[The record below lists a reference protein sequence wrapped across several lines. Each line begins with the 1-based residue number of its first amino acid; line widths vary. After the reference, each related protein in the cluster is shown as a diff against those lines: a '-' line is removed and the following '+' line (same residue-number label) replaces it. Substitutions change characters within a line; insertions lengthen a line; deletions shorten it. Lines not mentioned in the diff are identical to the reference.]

1 MKRLF
6 ILIFI
11 IITIAGIFSRLFYL
25 NDRPMHS
32 DEANQAVKSGLLQ
45 EKGIYKYDPHEHHG
59 PSLYYL
65 SLPFAFFSS
74 GKDFSGTTE
83 STFRILP
90 ALFGIGLILLL
101 LFLINDL
108 GWGPVIC
115 IAILTVVSPAMVF
128 YSRFYIQ
135 EMLLVFFTFGAIIF
149 GWKYFKTPKKS
160 SILLCGLF
168 AGMIYATKET
178 SIITFSS
185 IIGALICNTFLHYL
199 QDKQTN
205 LKKILNLKHILLGFL
220 AALFVAVLFYSSFF
234 TNLHGVADS
243 LKAYSSYVQKGIGH
257 NTIHIYPWYYY
268 LQMLTYIRYGR
279 GPVWSEGLI
288 IILALVGIA
297 AAFFRKKDSH
307 SASSSLLRFFSFYTV
322 FTCIAY
328 SLIPYKTPWCMISF
342 LHGLIILAGY
352 GAVVAQKFFK
362 NKFAKG
368 IVCLLLI
375 LALSNLGR
383 QAYLANS
390 RYKADPRNPY
400 VYAHTSIDFLNLI
413 KRVKDIARI
422 HPDRQNMFIAVIT
435 DPSNMWPSPWYL
447 RKFTTVGYWTN
458 VKDAPLTYNTP
469 LVITSP
475 DKIEEIS
482 SKLKN
487 SYQKEYFG
495 LRPEV
500 LLVVYIRND
509 LWKAFLESGSN
520 PISLQD

>member
-11 IITIAGIFSRLFYL
+11 IITIAGIFSRVLYL

-32 DEANQAVKSGLLQ
+32 DEANQAIKSGLLQ
-45 EKGIYKYDPHEHHG
+45 EKGVYKYDPHEHHG

-65 SLPFAFFSS
+65 SLPIAFFRS

-101 LFLINDL
+101 LLLTNDL
-108 GWGPVIC
+108 GRGPVIC
-115 IAILTVVSPAMVF
+115 IAILTAVSPAMIF

-135 EMLLVFFTFGAIIF
+135 EMMFVFFTFGAMIF
-149 GWKYFKTPKKS
+149 GWKYFKTPKIS

-168 AGMIYATKET
+168 TGMIYATKET
-178 SIITFSS
+178 CIITFSS
-185 IIGALICNTFLHYL
+185 IIGALICNTVLRYL
-199 QDKQTN
+199 QDKQVN

-220 AALFVAVLFYSSFF
+220 AALFVSVLFYSSFF
-234 TNLHGVADS
+234 TNLQGVVDS
-243 LKAYSSYVQKGIGH
+243 LTTYSSYVQKGVGH
-257 NTIHIYPWYYY
+257 NTTHVHPWYYY

-279 GPVWSEGLI
+279 GPVWSEGII

-297 AAFFRKKDSH
+297 AAFFRKKESH
-307 SASSSLLRFFSFYTV
+307 ASNLSLLRFFSFYTI
-322 FTCIAY
+322 FMCIAY
-328 SLIPYKTPWCMISF
+328 SIIPYKTPWCMISF

-352 GAVVAQKFFK
+352 GAVVLVRFFK
-362 NKFAKG
+362 NKFTRG
-368 IVCLLLI
+368 VICLLLV
-375 LALSNLGR
+375 LALLHLAR

-400 VYAHTSIDFLNLI
+400 VYAHTSMDFLNLVR
-413 KRVKDIARI
+413 RVEDIARV
-422 HPDRQNMFIAVIT
+422 HRDRQNMFIAVIA
-435 DPSNMWPSPWYL
+435 DPYNVWPSPWYL

-458 VKDAPLTYNTP
+458 VEDAPLNGNTP
-469 LVITSP
+469 LIITSP

-482 SKLKN
+482 LKIKN
-487 SYQKEYFG
+487 SYQIEYFG

-509 LWKAFLESGSN
+509 LWKAFLKSK
-520 PISLQD
+520 PILLRD